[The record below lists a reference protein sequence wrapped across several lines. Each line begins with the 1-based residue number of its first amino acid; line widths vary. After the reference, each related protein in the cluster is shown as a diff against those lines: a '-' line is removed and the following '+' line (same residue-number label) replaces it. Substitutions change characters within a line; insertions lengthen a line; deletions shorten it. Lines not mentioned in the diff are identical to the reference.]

1 MKTKS
6 LLLILFCFGLGISS
20 TNAQVRPRAVNQHY
34 RIRKGVQND
43 ELTKTE
49 SHHLRKDQR
58 EVRHNTREAHA
69 DEKKEERKNNR
80 KIYDKKHNLRERR

>member
-20 TNAQVRPRAVNQHY
+20 TNAQVRPRAVNQQY
-34 RIRKGVQND
+34 RIRQGVQND

-69 DEKKEERKNNR
+69 DEKRRKKTNR